1 MNKIKL
7 FLLIILAVSISC
19 KKSEDCPTD
28 FVVYGTVLPYA
39 ETYNVGDTLTL
50 ETKYSYMIYE
60 RNTQQYYDMK
70 GLNIE
75 AILYI
80 LKVDTLYN
88 NDYKEGVLKYVEIVK
103 NNNFNY
109 YIQNFSSGGSELF
122 SNILFNND
130 NFYNKIKIILRKK
143 GLYMLT
149 YGPST
154 PQNDFD
160 FEGKCN
166 SRDFDLY
173 TRLNKGLDNNID
185 LLKLSP
191 DEHFNNWTLYKPDE
205 RFYRNRFAYRV
216 IE

>member
-1 MNKIKL
+1 MV
-7 FLLIILAVSISC
+7 ILNTSC
-19 KKSEDCPTD
+19 KKEDKKCPTD

-50 ETKYSYMIYE
+50 EAKYTNMIYE

-80 LKVDTLYN
+80 YKIDTLFN
-88 NDYKEGVLKYVEIVK
+88 NDYKVGVLEYVEIVK

-109 YIQNFSSGGSELF
+109 YIQYFSDGGSELF

-130 NFYNKIKIILRKK
+130 NFYHQIKIILRKK

-154 PQNDFD
+154 PQNNFD

-166 SRDFDLY
+166 GSDFDLY

-191 DEHFNNWTLYKPDE
+191 DKHFNNWTLLKPDE